1 MARSSQSGGQPPR
14 RSASGAK
21 TQRQLARRMV
31 AENRQAR
38 RNYEII
44 DTLEAGIV
52 LTGSEVKSLREG
64 RANIAEAYARE
75 ENGQIVMI
83 NSTIPIYPPA
93 GQFNHEPNRK
103 RVLLLK
109 KREFNRLT
117 GAVERDGRTLVPL
130 ELYFGDSGMAK
141 LKLALATGRKA
152 PDKRDVE
159 KKRDW
164 DRQKGRLLRDRG

>member
-1 MARSSQSGGQPPR
+1 MAQSPRGQNPRGGQNPK
-14 RSASGAK
+14 GK
-21 TQRQLARRMV
+21 TQRELARKMV

-44 DTLEAGIV
+44 DSLEVGIV

-75 ENGQIVMI
+75 EAGQIVLV
-83 NSTIPIYPPA
+83 NSTIPTYPPA
-93 GQFNHEPNRK
+93 GQFNHEPGRK
-103 RVLLLK
+103 RVLLMK
-109 KREFNRLT
+109 KREYSRLM
-117 GAVERDGRTLVPL
+117 GAVDRDGRTLVPL
-130 ELYFGDSGMAK
+130 ELYFGSTGMAK
-141 LKLALATGRKA
+141 IKLALATGRKA

>member
-1 MARSSQSGGQPPR
+1 MAQAPKGGGQNPKTKTRREMAR
-14 RSASGAK
+14 K
-21 TQRQLARRMV
+21 LV

-44 DTLEAGIV
+44 DDLEVGIV

-75 ENGQIVMI
+75 ENGQIILV

-93 GQFNHEPNRK
+93 GQFNHEPGRK
-103 RVLLLK
+103 RVLLVK
-109 KREFNRLT
+109 KREFNRLV
-117 GAVERDGRTLVPL
+117 GAVEREGRTLVPL
-130 ELYFGDSGMAK
+130 ELYFGSSGMAK
-141 LKLALATGRKA
+141 VKLALATGRRA
-152 PDKRDVE
+152 PDKRAVE

-164 DRQKGRLLRDRG
+164 DRQKGRLLRSRG

>member
-1 MARSSQSGGQPPR
+1 MAQPPKSGGQNPKGKTR
-14 RSASGAK
+14 RE
-21 TQRQLARRMV
+21 LARKSV

-38 RNYEII
+38 RNYAILEDMEVGII
-44 DTLEAGIV
+44 

-75 ENGQIVMI
+75 ENGQIVLV
-83 NSTIPIYPPA
+83 NATIPMYAPA
-93 GQFNHEPNRK
+93 GQFNHDPARK
-103 RVLLLK
+103 RVLLVK
-109 KREFNRLT
+109 KREFNRLV

-130 ELYFGDSGMAK
+130 ELYFGPTGMAK
-141 LKLALATGRKA
+141 IKLALATGRKA

-164 DRQKGRLLRDRG
+164 ERQKGRILRDRG

>member
-1 MARSSQSGGQPPR
+1 MAQGPNSGGQNPKGKTR
-14 RSASGAK
+14 RE
-21 TQRQLARRMV
+21 LARKLV

-44 DTLEAGIV
+44 DTVETGIV
-52 LTGSEVKSLREG
+52 LTGSEVKSLRDG

-75 ENGQIVMI
+75 EDGQIVMV
-83 NSTIPIYPPA
+83 NSTIPIYPAA

-103 RVLLLK
+103 RVLLVK
-109 KREFNRLT
+109 KREFNRLV
-117 GAVERDGRTLVPL
+117 GAVEREGRTLVPL
-130 ELYFGDSGMAK
+130 ELYFGETGMAK
-141 LKLALATGRKA
+141 IKLALATGRRA

-164 DRQKGRLLRDRG
+164 DRQKGRLLRGRG

>member
-1 MARSSQSGGQPPR
+1 MAQPSKSSGQNPKGK
-14 RSASGAK
+14 S
-21 TQRQLARRMV
+21 QRQLAQKLV

-44 DTLEAGIV
+44 DTIEAGIV
-52 LTGSEVKSLREG
+52 LTGSEVKSLRDG

-75 ENGQIVMI
+75 ENGQIVMV

-103 RVLLLK
+103 RILLVK
-109 KREFNRLT
+109 RREFDRLI
-117 GAVERDGRTLVPL
+117 GAVEREGRTLVPL
-130 ELYFGDSGMAK
+130 ELYFGGSGMAK
-141 LKLALATGRKA
+141 IKLALATGRKA